1 MARYETVTKA
11 ERNRAVVATILEHPD
26 WSTKE
31 VGERF
36 GITGVRV
43 GAILKRAGYVYD
55 RKQRRY
61 KKSGPEAGQG

>member
-1 MARYETVTKA
+1 MTRYATVTKT
-11 ERNRAVVATILEHPD
+11 ERNRAVVAMILEHPD

-31 VGERF
+31 VGGVF

-43 GAILKRAGYVYD
+43 GAILKRAGYTFD

-61 KKSGPEAGQG
+61 IERAGAR